1 MLEESTTEFVT
12 LVNDTSLVSHVS
24 NIDDTLTTLTA
35 LVFIFIV
42 VAGAYLINRIIY
54 HVLSKFT

>member
-1 MLEESTTEFVT
+1 MVEESTELVT
-12 LVNDTSLVSHVS
+12 LINDTPLVSHVS

-54 HVLSKFT
+54 HVLSDFT

>member
-1 MLEESTTEFVT
+1 MVEESTELVT
-12 LVNDTSLVSHVS
+12 LINDTSLVSRVS

-42 VAGAYLINRIIY
+42 VASAYLINRIIY

>member
-1 MLEESTTEFVT
+1 MVEESTELVT
-12 LVNDTSLVSHVS
+12 LINDTSLVSHVS

-35 LVFIFIV
+35 LFFIFIV

-54 HVLSKFT
+54 HVVSKFT

>member
-1 MLEESTTEFVT
+1 MVEESTELVT
-12 LVNDTSLVSHVS
+12 LINDTSLVSHVS

-35 LVFIFIV
+35 LMFILLVF
-42 VAGAYLINRIIY
+42 AGAYLINRIFY

>member
-1 MLEESTTEFVT
+1 MEEVTTELVT
-12 LVNDTSLVSHVS
+12 TINDTLVSHVL

-35 LVFIFIV
+35 LMFILLVF
-42 VAGAYLINRIIY
+42 AGAYLINRIFY

>member
-1 MLEESTTEFVT
+1 MVEESTELVT
-12 LVNDTSLVSHVS
+12 LINDTPLVSHVS